1 MSVSPYKIMMPDDIH
16 NQTCSGMAR
25 RDVDAL
31 SARVKRVMQMAVDPM
46 IRRGLYR
53 CLLPNDHHK
62 ITGST
67 GKTQGAKTLSTPAKN
82 DKSARVIEDRI

>member
-1 MSVSPYKIMMPDDIH
+1 MRVSPYNIMMPDDIH
-16 NQTCSGMAR
+16 NQTCSGIAR

-31 SARVKRVMQMAVDPM
+31 SARVKSVIQMAVELM

-53 CLLPNDHHK
+53 CLLLSDHHK

-67 GKTQGAKTLSTPAKN
+67 GKTQGAKTLSIPAKN
-82 DKSARVIEDRI
+82 DKSARVIEDRM